1 MCVSPKKMFIVANS
15 ATPMPQTIHP
25 MSAPFALASPLNTNA
40 TKLNIVP
47 LLPKKSAHPSILHP
61 AYTEVRSGVETAN
74 TPAHAQII
82 DTTNISTARDAM
94 LVAAMPRLSVT

>member
-47 LLPKKSAHPSILHP
+47 KL
-61 AYTEVRSGVETAN
+61 
-74 TPAHAQII
+74 
-82 DTTNISTARDAM
+82 M
-94 LVAAMPRLSVT
+94 

>member
-1 MCVSPKKMFIVANS
+1 MSPKKMFIVANS

-25 MSAPFALASPLNTNA
+25 TSAPFALTSPLNTNA

-47 LLPKKSAHPSILHP
+47 LLKKKSAHPTILHP
-61 AYTEVRSGVETAN
+61 AYTEVRSGVETAV
-74 TPAHAQII
+74 TPTDAKII
-82 DTTNISTARDAM
+82 DATNISTARDAM